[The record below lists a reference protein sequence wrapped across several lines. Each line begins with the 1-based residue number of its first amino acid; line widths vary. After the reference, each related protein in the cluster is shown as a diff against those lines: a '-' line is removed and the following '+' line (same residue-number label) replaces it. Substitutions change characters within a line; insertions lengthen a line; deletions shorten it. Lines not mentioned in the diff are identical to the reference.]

1 MIKRN
6 CTVLITNDQLLLAF
20 FNNSVRCNIEKL
32 EKHLLKGKKKQKRK
46 EKKETAIQYLPRF
59 PVNVRAKF
67 PRISYFKISFEELGA
82 FYKNYIISFHLLNVL
97 RPPRD
102 MCQHQ
107 AL

>member
-32 EKHLLKGKKKQKRK
+32 EKHLLKEKKKQKRK

-67 PRISYFKISFEELGA
+67 PRISYFKIRSR
-82 FYKNYIISFHLLNVL
+82 S
-97 RPPRD
+97 
-102 MCQHQ
+102 
-107 AL
+107 